1 MTKPLTIDDI
11 TELDSKGRVVT
22 HKASGLQLGWPETP
36 PQKFATLFRLIFQ
49 GNGLEFLLQWEL
61 KKSEGGETLICQPK
75 IRDTV
80 KRSPEEDPINMLVE
94 EVYACLWAYAK
105 HVDPDT
111 PCVFAMVYNDNI
123 YTGGVRIPMKEN

>member
-61 KKSEGGETLICQPK
+61 KKSEGEFINTFLSLI
-75 IRDTV
+75 
-80 KRSPEEDPINMLVE
+80 
-94 EVYACLWAYAK
+94 A
-105 HVDPDT
+105 
-111 PCVFAMVYNDNI
+111 
-123 YTGGVRIPMKEN
+123 GVVLLFI